1 MIKLILKYLNKI
13 KQLFVIIPLLIAIM
27 LFAGLFFANKKSEPE
42 FATKAEKIMFET
54 KNKSPKYVIALAD
67 DKISEIADDQEGKKI
82 RSVEEKPQNRTNAE
96 KLTELDIPFLAK
108 LPKIEGAEPMTHLI
122 PDPSLLRADKE
133 ERLLPAKNGAQKPW
147 EVYGRKVRVMPM
159 FHKVSVV
166 INNVG
171 INALNTDLIIERMPA
186 NVSLSFS
193 PYATGLSEKVKKA
206 REKGHETYL
215 DVILPSRDFAI
226 TDSGPQALDFN
237 QDVAKNIK
245 IIKESLAKNIAVG
258 GITLRDG
265 VDDAE
270 YNSYFLSIMDLLEH
284 RGLILLDATHGLNIG
299 SNNVKGLDR
308 VRADVVIDGDFDR
321 DHIRKKLQQ
330 AERRA
335 FKNGNVVIVLEPKPV
350 AVLAVAEWLNTFSK
364 QLSYEEMKEQGITTF
379 EKPLILVPLSNL
391 VGEY

>member
-67 DKISEIADDQEGKKI
+67 DKVTELAKAEKKAEKI
-82 RSVEEKPQNRTNAE
+82 EENQQNRTNAE
-96 KLTELDIPFLAK
+96 KLNDLDIPFLSR
-108 LPKIEGAEPMTHLI
+108 LPKIDGVEPMTYLV
-122 PDPSLLRADKE
+122 PEPSFQQEDKE
-133 ERLLPAKNGAQKPW
+133 GRLLPVKNGLQKPW
-147 EVYGRKVRVMPM
+147 EAYGRKVKVMPM

-171 INALNTDLIIERMPA
+171 INSINTDLIIERMPP

-193 PYATGLSEKVKKA
+193 PYATNLVEIFKKA
-206 REKGHETYL
+206 RENGHETYL
-215 DVILPSRDFAI
+215 DVILPSRDFAT
-226 TDSGPQALDFN
+226 TDSGPLALDFN

-245 IIKESLAKNIAVG
+245 IIKSLLAKNIAVG
-258 GITLRDG
+258 GVVLRDG

-270 YNSYFLSIMDLLEH
+270 YNSYFLSIMDVLER

-308 VRADVVIDGDFDR
+308 VRADIVIDGDFDR
-321 DHIRKKLQQ
+321 ERIRYKLQQ
-330 AERRA
+330 AEKRA
-335 FKNGNVVIVLEPKPV
+335 FRNGNVVIVLEPKPV
-350 AVLAVAEWLNTFSK
+350 AVLEVAEWLRTFSK
-364 QLSYEEMKEQGITTF
+364 QLSYEEMKEQDVTEF